1 MSPKGT
7 WPQVFQDYCYLTIF
21 GLLDERARPMI
32 PTAMMTAKATLPTF
46 SGGSNGGANVASDNA
61 FSCCIF
67 RT

>member
-1 MSPKGT
+1 MGSPPEFRLNQT
-7 WPQVFQDYCYLTIF
+7 LFYLTIL

-46 SGGSNGGANVASDNA
+46 SGGSNDGAKVASDNA